1 MRAGAGGVPGAPAAV
16 PGPLQYRVRGSDE
29 LEDTVREKADP
40 EPRMFPVAV
49 THLVPEKMAKG

>member
-1 MRAGAGGVPGAPAAV
+1 
-16 PGPLQYRVRGSDE
+16 LQYRVRGSDE